1 MQKEEIT
8 FEFSALYFQEQNC
21 FSKQNKKTI
30 IDMTRAIILEEN
42 INNDL
47 WLKLTLARTYIKNN

>member
-8 FEFSALYFQEQNC
+8 FEFSALYSQEQNC

-47 WLKLTLARTYIKNN
+47 WLKLRLARTYIKNN